1 MTSGNEIRDTIRDDD
16 RRRRDEVRVATLQS
30 QLDEMRSA
38 VRELVHR
45 QTRGEEQ
52 FKHYEAGLAELRVA
66 IDHHRHESA
75 QSSQARQLEDTRL
88 REQLS
93 ELDSRIDEMNRP
105 IRALQSHVAEALE
118 AIRRGR
124 DEDLEESRRFEEL
137 RSLIEN
143 VASVA
148 ERNGDAIRTLRDSI
162 EGVRSAHSQT
172 ARDVVQLDDAIRIV
186 EQDGRRRDAELEQQD
201 DTLETKLADLVPIF
215 DQHQAQI
222 DDLRDAT
229 KHIDPTLDNLRRTD
243 EQLREEVVRLAE
255 QSRERDE
262 IQGDRIDEL
271 RVQLDASVRDVR
283 QSISDNHERVNDR
296 IDDQVDRMR
305 DHAYQQTKLE
315 MRIDE
320 LEDADVRIRREV
332 WYLHEMRT
340 RQRLD
345 QIQEEL
351 ESVVQER
358 RDADLEPDRDGRQ
371 TTRQRGPEQE
381 QEQE

>member
-105 IRALQSHVAEALE
+105 IRALQSHVAEAVE

-124 DEDLEESRRFEEL
+124 DEDLEESRRFDEL

-143 VASVA
+143 VASMT
-148 ERNGDAIRTLRDSI
+148 ERNSDAIRTLRDSI

-201 DTLETKLADLVPIF
+201 DTLETKLADLVPTF

-229 KHIDPTLDNLRRTD
+229 KHIDPTFDSLRRTD

-271 RVQLDASVRDVR
+271 RVQLDASMRDVR
-283 QSISDNHERVNDR
+283 QSIADNHERVNDR

-358 RDADLEPDRDGRQ
+358 RDADLEPDRNGRQ
-371 TTRQRGPEQE
+371 TTRQRGPEQD
-381 QEQE
+381 QE